1 MTIKQDIERY
11 YNFWFTTDKI
21 YDTWAKKQGIS
32 INELFVLFVIAENPD
47 TCTQQRICQKLL
59 LPKQTVNSILLK
71 FEKEG
76 YVKKQPSRQDRRSK
90 ILTFTE
96 EGQRYADGIL
106 LRLYDIEGTALY
118 NMNPEV
124 RTALLEGFDAFL
136 EVLRQAFEDAE
147 S

>member
-1 MTIKQDIERY
+1 MNCAEIDNRER
-11 YNFWFTTDKI
+11 
-21 YDTWAKKQGIS
+21 
-32 INELFVLFVIAENPD
+32 
-47 TCTQQRICQKLL
+47 QQRANRAGYVKYAARRACQ
-59 LPKQTVNSILLK
+59 IL
-71 FEKEG
+71 EYGKEG
-76 YVKKQPSRQDRRSK
+76 YVKKQPPRQDRRSK

-124 RTALLEGFDAFL
+124 RTALLDGFDAFL
-136 EVLRQAFEDAE
+136 EVLRQAFEDEE

>member
-32 INELFVLFVIAENPD
+32 INELFVLFVIAENPN

-96 EGQRYADGIL
+96 EGQRCL
-106 LRLYDIEGTALY
+106 LYTSWPQKHRTNGTL
-118 NMNPEV
+118 
-124 RTALLEGFDAFL
+124 TATNECN
-136 EVLRQAFEDAE
+136 VWPR
-147 S
+147 

>member
-1 MTIKQDIERY
+1 M
-11 YNFWFTTDKI
+11 
-21 YDTWAKKQGIS
+21 
-32 INELFVLFVIAENPD
+32 
-47 TCTQQRICQKLL
+47 
-59 LPKQTVNSILLK
+59 
-71 FEKEG
+71 
-76 YVKKQPSRQDRRSK
+76 KQPSRQDRRSK

-124 RTALLEGFDAFL
+124 RTALLDGFDAFL